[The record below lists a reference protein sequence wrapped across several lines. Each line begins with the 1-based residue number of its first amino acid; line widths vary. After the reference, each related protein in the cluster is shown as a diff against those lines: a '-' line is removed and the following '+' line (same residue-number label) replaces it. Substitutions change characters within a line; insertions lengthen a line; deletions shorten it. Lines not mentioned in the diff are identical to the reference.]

1 MEKSK
6 IFGALF
12 TALFLPSL
20 SAQTR
25 VAFLGDSITHGFTPA
40 QPSYRTPLWSLL
52 SNSCVDFVGTR
63 IGTNGG
69 SSPTV
74 GALPTGLPRF
84 DQDHEAQSGRSALD
98 MLLQWGV
105 AVPVAADVYV
115 IQAGTNDLAW
125 LQPVM
130 TPGVTLT
137 VLVALANAIH
147 ALPGSQTV
155 IVCTLPGAHSSV
167 LGQPGISQSLL
178 SDIATLNLNITASPS
193 PFPADTF
200 VAQIDAGFDPSPN
213 VDTFDGIHP
222 NDAGEAKIAATLFSV
237 LAPKVISTPGFA
249 CFKEFGMGCEYPD
262 ANGDPA
268 LGRMRQIGP
277 RPTLGAAFDLGFFE
291 IPPGTV
297 PFAFMSLTDFAPV
310 LIGPAAPGCS
320 LLVNPAVLTGATLV
334 GGQWVLSLP
343 IPNIPTLVGTEFF
356 VQGGTVGGSFNSLD
370 ALNTNAGIVRI
381 GN

>member
-6 IFGALF
+6 ILGALF
-12 TALFLPSL
+12 TALFLPAL

-40 QPSYRTPLWSLL
+40 NPSYRTALWNQL
-52 SNSCVDFVGTR
+52 SSSCVDFVGTR

-69 SSPTV
+69 SSLTV

-84 DQDHEAQSGRSALD
+84 DQDHEAQSGRSAFD

-130 TPGVTLT
+130 TPDVTLT
-137 VLVALANAIH
+137 VLVALAKAIH
-147 ALPGSQTV
+147 ALPGNQTV

-167 LGQPGISQSLL
+167 LGLPGISPSLL
-178 SDIATLNLNITASPS
+178 TDIATLNGLIKASPS
-193 PFPADTF
+193 PFPAGTV
-200 VAQIDAGFDPSPN
+200 VAKIEVGFDPTPN

-222 NDAGEAKIAATLFSV
+222 NGAGEAKIAANLFSV
-237 LAPKVISTPGFA
+237 LAPVVISTPGFA
-249 CFKEFGMGCEYPD
+249 CFKEFGMGCVYPGTGG
-262 ANGDPA
+262 APA
-268 LGRMRQIGP
+268 LGRLRQIGP
-277 RPTLGAAFDLGFFE
+277 RPTLGATFDLGFFE
-291 IPPGTV
+291 IPQGTV
-297 PFAFMSLTDFAPV
+297 PFVFMSLTDFAPV

-320 LLVNPAVLTGATLV
+320 LLVDPTVAVLPAAI
-334 GGQWVLSLP
+334 GGQWVLSLQ
-343 IPNIPTLVGTEFF
+343 IPNSSTFVGTEIF
-356 VQGGTVGGSFNSLD
+356 VQGVTLGGGFNSLD
-370 ALNTNAGIVRI
+370 SLNTNAGIVRI